1 MTYYSQ
7 PQPETPARRQQGQ
20 VCRLQK
26 TISAVLVAAG
36 SSTRMGFDK
45 LSFDLGGETVLHRSI
60 RAFDQCPQI
69 GEIVLVAGK
78 NRAFV
83 EQQVVGCTKP
93 VQIVAGGATRAESA
107 KNGVLAAHGELVAV
121 HDAARPFVSPAVIAA
136 VLEAAARCGAAAPAV
151 PVKDTI
157 KQAVPG
163 DGKTVPEACLVHSTP
178 DRSTLYAV
186 QTPQCFDRTQY
197 LAALQELDAEK
208 ARLVTD
214 DCSLFELTG
223 RSVQLTQGDYA
234 NLKITTR
241 EDLPRPVQ
249 KEETRM
255 RIGHGYDVHR
265 LVEGRKLILGGV
277 EIPFEKGLLGHSDA
291 DVLAHAVMDAVLGA
305 AALGDIGQ
313 HFPDNDPAYAGADSL
328 ELARHVARILSEHGY
343 RVENIDATI
352 LCQRP
357 KLAPHIPAMRANLA
371 AAFGLPVD
379 AVSVKATTE
388 EHLGFTGEGLGIA
401 AHAVALIETRSQECA
416 SMTLNAIIANFQTF
430 KLVDLLDIIIIAF
443 LIYQLLGIVNRTRAG
458 QLFKGALLVMA
469 VYLVAETLNM
479 RTVTWLLNSLLQ
491 VGLLTLVVLFQPE
504 IRRALERMGQTDQ
517 WAAKLFNVKG
527 RYNDPSLKGAW
538 RSAIIAICD
547 AAERFSETKTGALI
561 VLERHTNLSEIVRTG
576 TPVNSAVNLEVLGT
590 IFYEGTPLH
599 DGAAI
604 IENGRIKA
612 AGCVLPLSNNLDLG
626 KDMGTRHR
634 ACLGIAENSDAIAIV
649 VSEETGII
657 SMAKNGVLIR
667 HFDRQTLYTRL
678 IDEMIPKEPVVEKS
692 TADTWKDRAKSLMKW
707 VSQKGEDEQQ

>member
-60 RAFDQCPQI
+60 RAFDQCPKI

-83 EQQVVGCTKP
+83 EQQAVGCTKP

-136 VLEAAARCGAAAPAV
+136 VLEAADRCGAAAPAV

-163 DGKTVPEACLVHSTP
+163 DGKTVPEACLVRSTP
-178 DRSTLYAV
+178 DRSILYAV

-328 ELARHVARILSEHGY
+328 ELARHVARILSEHDY
-343 RVENIDATI
+343 RLENIDATI

-357 KLAPHIPAMRANLA
+357 KLAPHIPAMQANLA

-401 AHAVALIETRSQECA
+401 AHAVALIETR
-416 SMTLNAIIANFQTF
+416 
-430 KLVDLLDIIIIAF
+430 
-443 LIYQLLGIVNRTRAG
+443 
-458 QLFKGALLVMA
+458 
-469 VYLVAETLNM
+469 
-479 RTVTWLLNSLLQ
+479 
-491 VGLLTLVVLFQPE
+491 
-504 IRRALERMGQTDQ
+504 
-517 WAAKLFNVKG
+517 
-527 RYNDPSLKGAW
+527 
-538 RSAIIAICD
+538 
-547 AAERFSETKTGALI
+547 
-561 VLERHTNLSEIVRTG
+561 
-576 TPVNSAVNLEVLGT
+576 
-590 IFYEGTPLH
+590 
-599 DGAAI
+599 
-604 IENGRIKA
+604 
-612 AGCVLPLSNNLDLG
+612 
-626 KDMGTRHR
+626 
-634 ACLGIAENSDAIAIV
+634 
-649 VSEETGII
+649 
-657 SMAKNGVLIR
+657 
-667 HFDRQTLYTRL
+667 
-678 IDEMIPKEPVVEKS
+678 
-692 TADTWKDRAKSLMKW
+692 
-707 VSQKGEDEQQ
+707 

>member
-60 RAFDQCPQI
+60 RAFDQCPKI

-83 EQQVVGCTKP
+83 EQQAVGCTKP

-136 VLEAAARCGAAAPAV
+136 VLEAADRCGAAAPAV

-178 DRSTLYAV
+178 DRSILYAV

-357 KLAPHIPAMRANLA
+357 KLAPHIPAMQANLA

-401 AHAVALIETRSQECA
+401 AHAVALIETR
-416 SMTLNAIIANFQTF
+416 
-430 KLVDLLDIIIIAF
+430 
-443 LIYQLLGIVNRTRAG
+443 
-458 QLFKGALLVMA
+458 
-469 VYLVAETLNM
+469 
-479 RTVTWLLNSLLQ
+479 
-491 VGLLTLVVLFQPE
+491 
-504 IRRALERMGQTDQ
+504 
-517 WAAKLFNVKG
+517 
-527 RYNDPSLKGAW
+527 
-538 RSAIIAICD
+538 
-547 AAERFSETKTGALI
+547 
-561 VLERHTNLSEIVRTG
+561 
-576 TPVNSAVNLEVLGT
+576 
-590 IFYEGTPLH
+590 
-599 DGAAI
+599 
-604 IENGRIKA
+604 
-612 AGCVLPLSNNLDLG
+612 
-626 KDMGTRHR
+626 
-634 ACLGIAENSDAIAIV
+634 
-649 VSEETGII
+649 
-657 SMAKNGVLIR
+657 
-667 HFDRQTLYTRL
+667 
-678 IDEMIPKEPVVEKS
+678 
-692 TADTWKDRAKSLMKW
+692 
-707 VSQKGEDEQQ
+707 